1 MIFGYGA
8 AHGLYAQFIQKS
20 GVHNNGKKI
29 GLLRGD
35 VTRFDTYFYAVMRL
49 VSLQDP
55 LLATIHQS
63 ILSDLNFND
72 RVQSAVMD
80 IENKTF

>member
-1 MIFGYGA
+1 MFGSVT
-8 AHGLYAQFIQKS
+8 AHGIYAKFIQRS
-20 GVHNNGKKI
+20 VVHNNGKRI
-29 GLLRGD
+29 VLLMGAG
-35 VTRFDTYFYAVMRL
+35 TMFATYFYAVMRL